1 MSIDPG
7 RLNRRLVVEAPVDT
21 DDGMGGVAVTFAD
34 QETVWAQMVPASARG
49 DIDADTRGAIVAWR
63 ILMRAGPELTTRHR
77 LRDGARRFDI
87 VAIVRRDDAL
97 IEIAAQERV
106 A

>member
-34 QETVWAQMVPASARG
+34 AEIVWAQVVPASARG
-49 DIDADTRGAIVAWR
+49 DVDADTRGAVVTWR

-77 LRDGARRFDI
+77 LRDGSRRFDI
-87 VAIVRRDDAL
+87 VAVIRRHDAL
-97 IEIAAQERV
+97 LEIVAQERV